1 MPPYD
6 HFIERD
12 AVMKKVLPILLITF
26 VFFRGVVVALASEQ
40 PSFPKVQT
48 YTSGQFDDIPS
59 GYPNE
64 AAIRTVYEYGI
75 MGGTDQTHFA
85 PNESMT
91 YAQALV
97 ISCRLH
103 GLYYGNDTSFSGGN
117 PWYQPYVDYAAEN
130 DLSHTAYPYE
140 EAVIRSDFA
149 VLLGAAF
156 PDEALPEINTIED
169 GAIPDVAPE
178 ADDYASI
185 YRLYRAG
192 ILTGN
197 NAKGDFTPSRSITR
211 EEVAVI
217 AGRMLDASLRK
228 QITLKK
234 ESTPVSTEERL
245 YEVIKAGIEN
255 KVGLTFVEGASTD
268 DYINLSEFG
277 LSNEE
282 GSEDREL
289 LWRVFKEVFYE
300 NPQFFYL
307 NEGYWRKHSGSS
319 LTGVI
324 PMYYEALKD
333 EDILAEHEAAF
344 QAAVEEAMKQVDGVT
359 DPVAQLLIL
368 HDFLAQKNLYNW
380 DIAADSENWDPW
392 WARSSYGALT
402 GDCVCKGYALAYKLL
417 LNNLGIHSAIAVN
430 ESESHV
436 WNVVELDG
444 EWYHVDID
452 WDCNPFPTLSGRC
465 YHDYFLVSDDKL
477 QSMSGNHAGW
487 KAYGKNSGEA
497 TYCSST
503 KYESG
508 WAFNDQV
515 NFPVY
520 QKGGVFY
527 YITQNSNGKFALYR
541 GSLTESGT
549 MIAELPIYTRSNKIA
564 SGVVWLGDQ
573 LYYVDTN
580 QNLVCLQL
588 SNGKTATVGKIP
600 FTPASSQDGL
610 AKASRDGIGLRY
622 DGETGELAAISST
635 RRVDLARFSISSS
648 DD

>member
-1 MPPYD
+1 MQ
-6 HFIERD
+6 
-12 AVMKKVLPILLITF
+12 KKLLF
-26 VFFRGVVVALASEQ
+26 VWLAISLFFSLGIVAGAAEQ
-40 PSFPKVQT
+40 PSFSKTQT
-48 YTSGQFDDIPS
+48 YISGQFVDIPADYS
-59 GYPNE
+59 NE
-64 AAIRTVYEYGI
+64 DAIKTVYEYGI

-85 PNESMT
+85 PKESMT

-117 PWYQPYVDYAAEN
+117 PWYQPYVIYAAEN
-130 DLSHTAYPYE
+130 DISHTAYPYE
-140 EAVIRSDFA
+140 EAVTRSDFA

-156 PDEALPEINTIED
+156 PDEALPEINKIEN

-178 ADDYASI
+178 ADYYASI

-192 ILTGN
+192 ILTGSST
-197 NAKGDFTPSRSITR
+197 KGDFTPSRSITR
-211 EEVAVI
+211 EEVAII
-217 AGRMLDASLRK
+217 AGRMLDDSLRR

-245 YEVIKAGIEN
+245 YEVIKTGIEN
-255 KVGLTFVEGASTD
+255 RVGLTFVEGTSTS
-268 DYINLSEFG
+268 DYISLSEFG

-289 LWRVFKEVFYE
+289 LRRVFKEVFYE

-324 PMYYEALKD
+324 PMYYEPLKD
-333 EDILAEHEAAF
+333 EGTLAEYEVIF
-344 QAAVEEAMKQVDGVT
+344 QAAVDEAMKQVDGIT
-359 DPVAQLLIL
+359 DPVEQLLVL

-430 ESESHV
+430 ESGSHV

-452 WDCNPFPTLSGRC
+452 WDSNPFPTLSGRC
-465 YHDYFLVSDDKL
+465 YHDYFLISDNKL
-477 QSMSGNHAGW
+477 QSMSGDHHAGW

-497 TYCSST
+497 TNCSST

-508 WAFNDQV
+508 WAFNNQV

-520 QKGGVFY
+520 QKDGAFY
-527 YITQNSNGKFALYR
+527 HITRNSNGKFVLYR
-541 GSLTESGT
+541 GGLTESGT

-573 LYYVDTN
+573 LHYVDTN
-580 QNLVCLQL
+580 QNLICLQL
-588 SNGKTATVGKIP
+588 SNGKSTTVGKIP
-600 FTPASSQDGL
+600 FTPAPSQDGFVN
-610 AKASRDGIGLRY
+610 ADSDSIGLRY
-622 DGETGELAAISST
+622 DSETKELVAISST
-635 RRVDLARFSISSS
+635 RRVELARFSIS
-648 DD
+648 D